1 MNDGRR
7 SGDGWWVRPQLCSGI
22 YLNST
27 ADRRCFQCIF
37 NDMTLNAPTIRCQSQ
52 VKPAAFVL
60 SPILEGLV
68 RLLRGRVRRIS
79 GCSPDI
85 LSAGTSGV
93 SVDASDAT
101 SSKTASCLSCGESL
115 QTKAALA
122 RHQREVHSEADVSS
136 EASVGS
142 NSTGGQNNDAS
153 VARVAC
159 EKCGRTFKN
168 KSNLKIHML
177 THSGLKPF
185 G

>member
-1 MNDGRR
+1 MVLR
-7 SGDGWWVRPQLCSGI
+7 SHFDEFWIQRNLV
-22 YLNST
+22 N
-27 ADRRCFQCIF
+27 
-37 NDMTLNAPTIRCQSQ
+37 
-52 VKPAAFVL
+52 L
-60 SPILEGLV
+60 S
-68 RLLRGRVRRIS
+68 S
-79 GCSPDI
+79 DT
-85 LSAGTSGV
+85 SAYN
-93 SVDASDAT
+93 SDAT
-101 SSKTASCLSCGESL
+101 LPKTACCLLCGESL
-115 QTKAALA
+115 ETKAALA
-122 RHQREVHSEADVSS
+122 KHHRDVHSPVDVSS

>member
-1 MNDGRR
+1 MVD
-7 SGDGWWVRPQLCSGI
+7 V
-22 YLNST
+22 
-27 ADRRCFQCIF
+27 
-37 NDMTLNAPTIRCQSQ
+37 DMVCPLGLGVNLYGASSVTFSME
-52 VKPAAFVL
+52 FVFYTN
-60 SPILEGLV
+60 ILV
-68 RLLRGRVRRIS
+68 S
-79 GCSPDI
+79 A
-85 LSAGTSGV
+85 SAGTSA
-93 SVDASDAT
+93 DTSDAT
-101 SSKTASCLSCGESL
+101 SSKTASCLSCGEAL
-115 QTKAALA
+115 QTEAALA
-122 RHQREVHSEADVSS
+122 KHHREVHSSADVSS